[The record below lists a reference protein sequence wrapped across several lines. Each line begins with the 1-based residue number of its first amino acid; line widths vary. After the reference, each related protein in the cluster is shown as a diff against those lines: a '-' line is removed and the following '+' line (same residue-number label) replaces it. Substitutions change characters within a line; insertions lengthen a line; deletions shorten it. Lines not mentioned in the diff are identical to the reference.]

1 MNYQTFSLKNGL
13 TVILVDTATFP
24 TFTAM
29 LLVGAGSRYENK
41 ENNGVAHFFE
51 HMAFKGSKKY
61 PNTLL
66 LSSVVEGL
74 GGIFNAFTSK
84 DHTGYWIKAPLFHF
98 ETVVDV
104 LADMIQNPLL
114 LEEEI
119 EREKGVIIE
128 EINMYEDQP
137 QYKVW
142 ELFEEMV
149 FKNHPLGYPTTGYK
163 ETVSQFTRQ
172 TFLDYMRDLYKPSN
186 VVLVIAGGL
195 SNKSEIRS
203 LKHNV
208 IPAKD
213 TSDVSKAGIQ
223 KINYID
229 SRFHGNDN
237 YSYYLTIIQEKFSSW
252 EDGQRASFLNFSDT
266 QNSPQILIKTK
277 KTEQAHLILGY
288 RGLNYTHPKRY
299 VQSVLMTILGGGMS
313 SRLFYQVRERRGL
326 CYYIHS
332 GSEPFSE
339 TGYVY
344 TRAGLTVNARK
355 INEAIKVILG
365 EHENIS
371 SGKFKEEEMKKAKE
385 IVKGKLILS
394 LEDSHDLASF
404 VGRKLIFEGK
414 IVKPEEV
421 IKKIDAIT
429 KEEIINL
436 AKKLF
441 VKEKLNLA
449 LLSPVTEDKISF
461 Q

>member
-1 MNYQTFSLKNGL
+1 MTHQIFTLKNGL
-13 TVILVDTATFP
+13 SVVLVDTKTFP

-61 PNTLL
+61 PNALL
-66 LSSVVEGL
+66 LSSMIEGL
-74 GGIFNAFTSK
+74 GGIFNAFTTK

-114 LEEEI
+114 FPEEI

-128 EINMYEDQP
+128 EINMYEDEP
-137 QYKVW
+137 QYKAW

-163 ETVSQFTRQ
+163 KTVSRFTRQ
-172 TFLDYMRDLYKPSN
+172 TFLDYMENLYKPSN
-186 VVLVIAGGL
+186 VVLVIAGGI
-195 SNKSEIRS
+195 SVGNRHACS
-203 LKHNV
+203 L
-208 IPAKD
+208 
-213 TSDVSKAGIQ
+213 Q
-223 KINYID
+223 KYID
-229 SRFHGNDN
+229 
-237 YSYYLTIIQEKFSSW
+237 IIQEKFFLW
-252 EDGQRASFLNFSDT
+252 KDGQRASFLNFSDT

-277 KTEQAHLILGY
+277 KTEQAHLVLGY
-288 RGLNYTHPKRY
+288 RGLSYTDKKRY

-313 SRLFYQVRERRGL
+313 SRLFYQLRTRRGL

-332 GSEPFSE
+332 GSEPFSD

-344 TRAGLTVNARK
+344 TRAGLTADAKK
-355 INEAIKVILG
+355 INEAIKVIIDEHQKIAEG
-365 EHENIS
+365 ELKDEEVKKS
-371 SGKFKEEEMKKAKE
+371 KEM
-385 IVKGKLILS
+385 VKGRLILS
-394 LEDSHDLASF
+394 LEDSHNLASF

-414 IVKPEEV
+414 IVEPQEI

-429 KEEIINL
+429 KEEIIDL

-441 VKEKLNLA
+441 VKEKFNLA
-449 LLSPVTEDKISF
+449 LLSPITEDKIKV
-461 Q
+461 

>member
-1 MNYQTFSLKNGL
+1 
-13 TVILVDTATFP
+13 
-24 TFTAM
+24 
-29 LLVGAGSRYENK
+29 
-41 ENNGVAHFFE
+41 VAHFFE

-61 PNTLL
+61 PNALL
-66 LSSVVEGL
+66 LSSMIEGL
-74 GGIFNAFTSK
+74 GGIFNAFTTK
-84 DHTGYWIKAPLFHF
+84 DHTGYWIKAPLSHF

-104 LADMIQNPLL
+104 LVDMIQNPLL

-128 EINMYEDQP
+128 EINMYEDEP

-142 ELFEEMV
+142 ELFEGLI

-163 ETVSQFTRQ
+163 ETVWKFTRQ
-172 TFLDYMRDLYKPSN
+172 TFLDYMENLYKPSN
-186 VVLVIAGGL
+186 VIFVIVGGISVGNRHAFFL
-195 SNKSEIRS
+195 
-203 LKHNV
+203 
-208 IPAKD
+208 
-213 TSDVSKAGIQ
+213 Q
-223 KINYID
+223 KYID
-229 SRFHGNDN
+229 
-237 YSYYLTIIQEKFSSW
+237 IIQEKFSLW
-252 EDGQRASFLNFSDT
+252 KDGQKTSFLNFSDN

-277 KTEQAHLILGY
+277 KTEQAHLVLGY
-288 RGLNYTHPKRY
+288 RGLSYADKKRY

-313 SRLFYQVRERRGL
+313 SRLFYQLRERRGL

-332 GSEPFSE
+332 GSEPFSD

-344 TRAGLTVNARK
+344 TRAGLTVDAKK
-355 INEAIKVILG
+355 INEAIKVIID
-365 EHENIS
+365 EHQRIAE
-371 SGKFKEEEMKKAKE
+371 GQLKDEEVKKAKE
-385 IVKGKLILS
+385 MVKGRLILS
-394 LEDSHDLASF
+394 LEDTHDLASF

-414 IVKPEEV
+414 IVEPQEV

-449 LLSPVTEDKISF
+449 LLSPITEDKISF